1 MILNIIYEEMKL
13 NFKNSLSIL
22 FTSSK
27 YEDKSRLTFA
37 TQFVNIVVVDA
48 LMYISREQKSQ

>member
-1 MILNIIYEEMKL
+1 MKL